1 MLRVVLPVAAIDL
14 IHVGLIEVG
23 LVQVRLV
30 KVLVNVLVIVVYV
43 LVVYVDIDIAAATP
57 AIPTP
62 ASTAPC
68 RSQGD
73 AGPECN
79 RCPCRIIS
87 WWRISNRRIRISR
100 RAVNYGWIVRGN
112 INDVGVGLLHHD
124 NLFISA
130 GCADSLCLNS
140 LLSCRF

>member
-43 LVVYVDIDIAAATP
+43 LVVHVDIDIAAAPP

-62 ASTAPC
+62 ASAAPC
-68 RSQGD
+68 RSQGN
-73 AGPECN
+73 ACPECN
-79 RCPCRIIS
+79 RCSCRIIS
-87 WWRISNRRIRISR
+87 WRRIGNRRIRISGR
-100 RAVNYGWIVRGN
+100 TVNYGWVI
-112 INDVGVGLLHHD
+112 
-124 NLFISA
+124 
-130 GCADSLCLNS
+130 
-140 LLSCRF
+140 